1 MRKGGR
7 VNGRVWEKDPA
18 VRECLSGYAP
28 QKPEEKSL
36 REFADE
42 LIARGMDEESLALQ
56 FDIRERLRG
65 MWRLAHPIQ
74 EGEWAS
80 DVLYAG
86 RTLYEKIYDAGED
99 GRIYISEKF
108 YDEMMRKKPAE
119 KSQKEYAD
127 TLVRHALDFYL
138 NQEEME
144 KKCDLLEREFWKY
157 VPERNKRA
165 EKNLERLREIFD
177 PETAKE
183 KNRLSRIMVEE
194 EKNESGKSNQ

>member
-1 MRKGGR
+1 MEESGKRIR
-7 VNGRVWEKDPA
+7 
-18 VRECLSGYAP
+18 LSGNVYQDMLR